1 MATRLRPIAHDDRLS
16 LVDHLDELRKRL
28 IFSVIVFTIVFG
40 FCLWQNGAILDVME
54 RPSEQALQRET
65 SGGGDPLEQTAR
77 YQSAQR
83 KAWLQMAALARLQA
97 VEGSDPEIRRRWAEL
112 ATTMRETAAATP
124 SDVTRRPVTLGVGE
138 PFAVTIR
145 VSAYAALLLSL
156 PLLLWQLYAF
166 LLPAFSPRERQVALP
181 LMLAVPFLFLA
192 GVVFAYV
199 IVLPRAIDF
208 LQNFNDD
215 QFDILLQARDYY
227 RFSIL
232 LLIVMGLLFQIPV
245 AILGATR
252 MGIVTV
258 EQLRRNR
265 RYALLVIAV
274 LAMLLPG
281 TDPITMVVS
290 MLPLVLLYE
299 GSIVFASVLN
309 RRSERERA
317 RQEAED
323 AERDR
328 ELMSADED
336 DDDLER
342 AFSHSEDKGSD

>member
-1 MATRLRPIAHDDRLS
+1 MATRLRPIGHDERLS

-28 IFSVIVFTIVFG
+28 IFSLVVFTVFFG
-40 FCLWQNGAILDVME
+40 LCIWQNDAILDVME
-54 RPSEQALQRET
+54 RPSAQAL
-65 SGGGDPLEQTAR
+65 SAIGGEDGDPLEETAS
-77 YQSAQR
+77 YQAEQR
-83 KAWLQMAALARLQA
+83 RAWLQLAAIARRQA
-97 VEGSDPEIRRRWAEL
+97 IEESDPELSRMLTEVA
-112 ATTMRETAAATP
+112 ATMRRTAAATP
-124 SDVTRRPVTLGVGE
+124 SVDARRPVTLGVGE
-138 PFAVTIR
+138 PFAVTIK

-156 PLLLWQLYAF
+156 PVLLWQLYAF
-166 LLPAFSPRERQVALP
+166 VLPAFSPRERQVALP
-181 LMLAVPFLFLA
+181 LMLAVPFLFVA
-192 GVVFAYV
+192 GVVFAYLV
-199 IVLPRAIDF
+199 VLPRAIDF

-252 MGIVTV
+252 MGIVSV

-290 MLPLVLLYE
+290 MLPLALLYE
-299 GSIVFASVLN
+299 GSILFAALLD
-309 RRSERERA
+309 RRSARERERV
-317 RQEAED
+317 EAEE
-323 AERDR
+323 AQR
-328 ELMSADED
+328 ELDDMAVE
-336 DDDLER
+336 DDDLEPT
-342 AFSHSEDKGSD
+342 FSHSDDKGPA

>member
-28 IFSVIVFTIVFG
+28 IFSVIVFTIFFG
-40 FCLWQNGAILDVME
+40 LCLWQNGAILDVME
-54 RPSEQALQRET
+54 RPSEQALQRV
-65 SGGGDPLEQTAR
+65 SADGSDPLEQTAR
-77 YQSAQR
+77 YQTQQR
-83 KAWLQMAALARLQA
+83 KAWLQLAALTRRQALEENDPELRRLLQA
-97 VEGSDPEIRRRWAEL
+97 AAV
-112 ATTMRETAAATP
+112 TMRDTAAATP
-124 SDVTRRPVTLGVGE
+124 SSVTRRPVTLGVGE
-138 PFAVTIR
+138 PFAVTIK

-156 PLLLWQLYAF
+156 PILLWQLYAF

-181 LMLAVPFLFLA
+181 LMLAVPFLFMA
-192 GVVFAYV
+192 GVVFAYL

-274 LAMLLPG
+274 MAMLLPG

-290 MLPLVLLYE
+290 MAPLALLYE
-299 GSIVFASVLN
+299 GSILFAALLD
-309 RRSERERA
+309 RRAARERQ
-317 RQEAED
+317 RVEAEE
-323 AERDR
+323 AQRDLD
-328 ELMSADED
+328 EMTADESEPT
-336 DDDLER
+336 L
-342 AFSHSEDKGSD
+342 SHSDDKGST

>member
-28 IFSVIVFTIVFG
+28 IFSVIVFTIFFG
-40 FCLWQNGAILDVME
+40 LCLWQNGAILDVME
-54 RPSEQALQRET
+54 RPSEQALQRV
-65 SGGGDPLEQTAR
+65 SADGGDPLEQTAR
-77 YQSAQR
+77 YQTQQR
-83 KAWLQMAALARLQA
+83 KAWLQLAALTRREALEENDPELRRLLQA
-97 VEGSDPEIRRRWAEL
+97 AAV
-112 ATTMRETAAATP
+112 TMRDTAAATP
-124 SDVTRRPVTLGVGE
+124 SGVTRRPVTLGVGE
-138 PFAVTIR
+138 PFAVTIK

-156 PLLLWQLYAF
+156 PILLWQLYAF

-181 LMLAVPFLFLA
+181 LMLAVPFLFIA
-192 GVVFAYV
+192 GVLFAYL

-274 LAMLLPG
+274 MAMLLPG

-290 MLPLVLLYE
+290 MAPLALLYE
-299 GSIVFASVLN
+299 GSILFAALLD
-309 RRSERERA
+309 RRAARERQ
-317 RQEAED
+317 RVEAEE
-323 AERDR
+323 AQRDLD
-328 ELMSADED
+328 EMTADDESEPT
-336 DDDLER
+336 L
-342 AFSHSEDKGSD
+342 SHSDDKGST

>member
-1 MATRLRPIAHDDRLS
+1 MDTRLRPIGHDERLS

-28 IFSVIVFTIVFG
+28 IFSVVVFTIFFG
-40 FCLWQNGAILDVME
+40 LCLWQNDAILDVME
-54 RPSEQALQRET
+54 RPSNQALERVS
-65 SGGGDPLEQTAR
+65 SGAGDPLEQTAR
-77 YQSAQR
+77 YQTQQR
-83 KAWLQMAALARLQA
+83 KAWLQLATLARRQALEENDPELRRLLQA
-97 VEGSDPEIRRRWAEL
+97 AAE
-112 ATTMRETAAATP
+112 TMRDTAAATP
-124 SDVTRRPVTLGVGE
+124 SGVSRRPVTLGVGE
-138 PFAVTIR
+138 PFAVTIK

-156 PLLLWQLYAF
+156 PILLWQLYAF

-181 LMLAVPFLFLA
+181 LMLAVPFLFMA
-192 GVVFAYV
+192 GVVFAYLV
-199 IVLPRAIDF
+199 VLPRAIDF

-252 MGIVTV
+252 MGIVSV

-281 TDPITMVVS
+281 TDPITMIVS
-290 MLPLVLLYE
+290 MLPLALLYE
-299 GSIVFASVLN
+299 GSIIFAALLD
-309 RRSERERA
+309 RRAARERA
-317 RQEAED
+317 AVEAEEAQRDLD
-323 AERDR
+323 A
-328 ELMSADED
+328 MMADED
-336 DDDLER
+336 DFEPTL
-342 AFSHSEDKGSD
+342 SHSDDKGSA

>member
-1 MATRLRPIAHDDRLS
+1 MATRLRPIGHDERLS

-28 IFSVIVFTIVFG
+28 IFSVIVFTVFFG
-40 FCLWQNGAILDVME
+40 LCLWQNDAVLDVME
-54 RPSEQALQRET
+54 RPSNQALERV
-65 SGGGDPLEQTAR
+65 SSDAGDPLEQTAV
-77 YQSAQR
+77 YQTQQR
-83 KAWLQMAALARLQA
+83 KAWLQLAALARRQA
-97 VEGSDPEIRRRWAEL
+97 LEENDPELRRLLQTA
-112 ATTMRETAAATP
+112 AATMRDTAAATP
-124 SDVTRRPVTLGVGE
+124 SGVSRRPVTLGVGE
-138 PFAVTIR
+138 PFAVTIK

-156 PLLLWQLYAF
+156 PILLWQLYAF

-192 GVVFAYV
+192 GVVFAYLV
-199 IVLPRAIDF
+199 VLPRAIDF

-252 MGIVTV
+252 MGIVSV
-258 EQLRRNR
+258 DQLRRNR

-281 TDPITMVVS
+281 TDPITMIVS
-290 MLPLVLLYE
+290 MLPLALLYE
-299 GSIVFASVLN
+299 GSILFAALLD
-309 RRSERERA
+309 RRAARERA
-317 RQEAED
+317 REEAEYDQRDLD
-323 AERDR
+323 A
-328 ELMSADED
+328 MMVDED
-336 DDDLER
+336 DDLEPTL
-342 AFSHSEDKGSD
+342 SHPEDKGSA